1 MGRVRL
7 LLTTR
12 LGWSLLIGVGVPYVL
27 AQRYLPAPWA
37 TWISLGILF
46 VGILVAMVTIN
57 AKFESG
63 RHQDAG
69 SPDSD
74 GDRRR

>member
-1 MGRVRL
+1 MGRVKL
-7 LLTTR
+7 LLSTR
-12 LGWSLLIGVGVPYVL
+12 LGWSLLIGVSVPYVL

-46 VGILVAMVTIN
+46 VGILISMVAIN

-63 RHQDAG
+63 RYQGVD
-69 SPDSD
+69 SPESD
-74 GDRRR
+74 GDRSR